1 MKKAEAASKVPKKTF
16 LEISVHFFCL
26 FFCFFDWSQS
36 TQIHLQ
42 PQQVRPCRGY
52 KWIARLLTQACVVV
66 GQQITASTV
75 NDI

>member
-1 MKKAEAASKVPKKTF
+1 MKKAEAASKVSKKTTLINF
-16 LEISVHFFCL
+16 RSFFL
-26 FFCFFDWSQS
+26 FFDLSQR

-52 KWIARLLTQACVVV
+52 KWIAQLLNQSCVVV

>member
-1 MKKAEAASKVPKKTF
+1 MKKAEAASEVAKKPLLINFRSFF
-16 LEISVHFFCL
+16 L
-26 FFCFFDWSQS
+26 FFDWSQRA
-36 TQIHLQ
+36 QIHLQ

-52 KWIARLLTQACVVV
+52 KWIARLLTQSCVVV